1 MEQNKLVIMNEKFK
15 KEGSEEEIEGL
26 TIMVDGIM
34 KQVFDIIKF
43 NKNYDTYTEVLRDV
57 IFAGVKTIVHDDRK

>member
-34 KQVFDIIKF
+34 KQAFDIIKI
-43 NKNYDTYTEVLRDV
+43 NKNYDTYTEVMRDV
-57 IFAGVKTIVHDDRK
+57 IFAGIKTIVDNDRK